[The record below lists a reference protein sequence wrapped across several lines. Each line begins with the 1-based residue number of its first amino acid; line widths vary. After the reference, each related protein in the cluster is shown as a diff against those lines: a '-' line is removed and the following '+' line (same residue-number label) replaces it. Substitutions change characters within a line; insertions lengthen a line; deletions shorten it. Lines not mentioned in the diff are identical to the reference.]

1 MKKLL
6 KFCLIILV
14 GMIVAIGCKKTSDPK
29 PINLSKDVKKTIEE
43 EMNKEKEKRANLD
56 KKEDENTTDDKNSE
70 IQTPDNNNSSEEK
83 TNTNTEN
90 KEFDYDLTE
99 MNADMIYATIY
110 MVVSDPESYNGK
122 KFRIYGNCYNFPTT
136 DGKSMSHYCL
146 IKDAMACCA
155 QGLEFI
161 LKNPP
166 EKFPE
171 DDTPIIVEGELESY
185 TLPDIPT
192 PLCRLVNATL
202 KIGSK

>member
-1 MKKLL
+1 MRKIL
-6 KFCLIILV
+6 KSLLIILV
-14 GMIVAIGCKKTSDPK
+14 GMVVAIGCKNTSEPK
-29 PINLSKDVKKTIEE
+29 PISLSKDVKKTIEE
-43 EMNKEKEKRANLD
+43 EMNKEKEKKEKADAQENNAINKENNEVD
-56 KKEDENTTDDKNSE
+56 KEENKDSSAENSTDDK
-70 IQTPDNNNSSEEK
+70 
-83 TNTNTEN
+83 

-161 LKNPP
+161 LKDTPD
-166 EKFPE
+166 KFPA
-171 DDTPIIVEGELESY
+171 DDTPIVVEGELESY

-192 PLCRLVNATL
+192 PLCRLVNAKL
-202 KIGSK
+202 KIGEK

>member
-6 KFCLIILV
+6 KAFLIILV
-14 GMIVAIGCKKTSDPK
+14 GMFVAIGCKKSSDPK
-29 PINLSKDVKKTIEE
+29 PISLSKDVKKTIEE
-43 EMNKEKEKRANLD
+43 EMNKEKNKKENAD
-56 KKEDENTTDDKNSE
+56 KKAEDKKQNKEQAPTEETKEENTESSTDG
-70 IQTPDNNNSSEEK
+70 
-83 TNTNTEN
+83 

-161 LKNPP
+161 LKDPP
-166 EKFPE
+166 EKFPA

-192 PLCRLVNATL
+192 PLCRLVNAKL
-202 KIGSK
+202 KLGSK